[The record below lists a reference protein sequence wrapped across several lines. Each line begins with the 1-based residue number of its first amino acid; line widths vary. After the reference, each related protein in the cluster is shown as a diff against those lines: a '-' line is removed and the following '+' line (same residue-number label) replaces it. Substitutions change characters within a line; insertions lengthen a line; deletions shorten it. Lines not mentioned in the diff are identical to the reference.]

1 MPARP
6 SQERVDLATL
16 RTELARHSFLAFVLA
31 TTPDFLVGWYH
42 KIICQELDNFLRD
55 VIEKKS
61 PRLMLTMPPR
71 HSKSQLASRCFPAYA
86 LGRYP
91 DLSIIAT
98 SYGADLASRMNRDV
112 QRIIDSEEYGRIFPG
127 TSLSGHNVR
136 TVADGSYLRN
146 SDIFEVVGHKGVY
159 RSAGVGGGIT
169 GMGAECVT
177 EGTLIAT
184 PHGMRR
190 IEEII
195 PGEEVFSFNHVT
207 GQIETD
213 FVLATQ
219 ERYAEKIYRLCDTF
233 GRVLE
238 LTGNHPVF
246 ARGEYSPTHSIAEG
260 DSLLCMVWDRLCEA
274 CICGDKGPAQGLQ
287 GTLLLQGACV
297 CAPCY
302 QKQQAVSGVR
312 PDYQTNRENQ
322 GGEDLPGMRKR
333 LPQGTAAA
341 SVSADREDLPDM
353 QQGLL
358 GASQRARGLCEILR
372 EAVRRDS
379 TLSPNDRQGQLKFS
393 ARPLSCAGANE
404 QQSGIPENEATD
416 IEPGRTRLC
425 SLRGGKLP
433 SGSAPYQL
441 EPHRQLRH
449 EPCYSVQSLPQTCA
463 PYTEGSLYEGRVS
476 SVTRLY
482 KSNTRVFDLQIAR
495 NQNFFANG
503 ILVHNCAIIDDP
515 IKSHAEADSPTI
527 RQGIWDWYTSTLY
540 TRLAPGGGIILILTR
555 WHQLDLGGA
564 LLRAETEAQG
574 DKWRVINFP
583 AIAEQDE
590 YWDGK
595 LVRRAGEALHPD
607 RYPIENLTAIRQA
620 IGPRDWLALY
630 QQQPVP
636 DGGAI
641 FRDEWLRHW
650 LPNTLPKKFDALI
663 TAWDMSFKEGIDK
676 DFVVGQVWGRAGADL
691 FLLDQFRERCG
702 FTRTVHAFK
711 ALAAKWS
718 MIRRHVVEDKANGPA
733 VIDSLKHEIHG
744 IVPCQPDGSKIARA
758 HAVTTHF
765 ESGNVHIP
773 DPSLYPWVKPYVAE
787 LLAFPSGAHDDQVD
801 ATVYGI
807 RDLTSHFTQFNINPA
822 ILRKPMDLSPP
833 RRRIF

>member
-16 RTELARHSFLAFVLA
+16 RTELAKHSFLAFVLA

-136 TVADGSYLRN
+136 TIADGSYLRN

-169 GMGAECVT
+169 GMGAE
-177 EGTLIAT
+177 
-184 PHGMRR
+184 
-190 IEEII
+190 
-195 PGEEVFSFNHVT
+195 
-207 GQIETD
+207 
-213 FVLATQ
+213 
-219 ERYAEKIYRLCDTF
+219 
-233 GRVLE
+233 
-238 LTGNHPVF
+238 
-246 ARGEYSPTHSIAEG
+246 
-260 DSLLCMVWDRLCEA
+260 
-274 CICGDKGPAQGLQ
+274 
-287 GTLLLQGACV
+287 
-297 CAPCY
+297 
-302 QKQQAVSGVR
+302 
-312 PDYQTNRENQ
+312 
-322 GGEDLPGMRKR
+322 
-333 LPQGTAAA
+333 
-341 SVSADREDLPDM
+341 
-353 QQGLL
+353 
-358 GASQRARGLCEILR
+358 
-372 EAVRRDS
+372 
-379 TLSPNDRQGQLKFS
+379 
-393 ARPLSCAGANE
+393 
-404 QQSGIPENEATD
+404 
-416 IEPGRTRLC
+416 
-425 SLRGGKLP
+425 
-433 SGSAPYQL
+433 
-441 EPHRQLRH
+441 
-449 EPCYSVQSLPQTCA
+449 
-463 PYTEGSLYEGRVS
+463 
-476 SVTRLY
+476 
-482 KSNTRVFDLQIAR
+482 
-495 NQNFFANG
+495 
-503 ILVHNCAIIDDP
+503 CAIIDDP

-590 YWDGK
+590 YWDDK

-641 FRDEWLRHW
+641 FRDEWLRYW